1 MSRILL
7 LFFIQLLTTQN
18 LNTTS
23 SIKNSF
29 ASQLD
34 DLKNLQELWPKEVA
48 AIAGIS
54 EQTAQARIN
63 ALACLNRFENCPEI
77 DAYLTHI
84 DEHAAQE
91 KALNRAPFD
100 RLVVYLEKHPEPT
113 TAQALVAI
121 LELPL

>member
-34 DLKNLQELWPKEVA
+34 DLKNLQELSPKDVA

-63 ALACLNRFENCPEI
+63 ALACLNRFQNRPEI
-77 DAYLTHI
+77 NAYLTYI
-84 DEHAAQE
+84 DKHAAQK
-91 KALNRAPFD
+91 KALNSTPFN
-100 RLVVYLEKHPEPT
+100 RLIAYLEKNPEPA